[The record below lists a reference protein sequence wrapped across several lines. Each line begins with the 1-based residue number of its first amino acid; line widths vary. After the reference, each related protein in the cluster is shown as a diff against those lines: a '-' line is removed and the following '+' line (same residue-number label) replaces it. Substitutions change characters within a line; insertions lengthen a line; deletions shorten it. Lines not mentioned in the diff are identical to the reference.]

1 MSLEGGRE
9 GGTEGGEL
17 GREGREVGGGREG
30 RMEGGRGGRLG
41 EGGRE
46 GRMEGGMEGGRE
58 GGRDEYYTYSNRCVH
73 IHSMHFIVGP
83 MPSEIGTRISL
94 TMYLLISCIFIQVH
108 HYHFIS

>member
-9 GGTEGGEL
+9 GG
-17 GREGREVGGGREG
+17 RDGGR
-30 RMEGGRGGRLG
+30 

-46 GRMEGGMEGGRE
+46 GRGRE
-58 GGRDEYYTYSNRCVH
+58 GGRDDCYTYSNRRVH

-94 TMYLLISCIFIQVH
+94 TRYLLISCIFIQVH
-108 HYHFIS
+108 LHHFIS